1 MKIDDSIREK
11 KRKELA
17 EKFISEVSEVSPAF
31 SKHFSCFWKDKR
43 CGGAMQ
49 DKDREL
55 LMLLAGLVDN
65 CEPCVRFHM
74 ANAMKRGA
82 TEPEIFETISVAA
95 VMCSD
100 PSINDNV
107 KKCLGIYEKFKKNLH
122 K

>member
-1 MKIDDSIREK
+1 MKIDDSVREK

-17 EKFISEVSEVSPAF
+17 EKFINGVSEISPSF
-31 SKHFSCFWKDKR
+31 SEHFSRFWKDKK
-43 CGGAMQ
+43 CDGAMQ
-49 DKDREL
+49 DKNREL

-82 TEPEIFETISVAA
+82 AEAEIFETVSVAA

-100 PSINDNV
+100 PSINDNI
-107 KKCLGIYEKFKKNLH
+107 KKCLGIYEKFKKNLI

>member
-1 MKIDDSIREK
+1 MKIDDVREK

-17 EKFISEVSEVSPAF
+17 EKFINEMAEVSQAF

-82 TEPEIFETISVAA
+82 AEAEIFETISVAA

-100 PSINDNV
+100 PAINDNV
-107 KKCLGIYEKFKKNLH
+107 KKCLGIYEKFKKNLI